1 MAWHPLPKK
10 TGDPSNARRHPAG
23 LDRREEQTLGTLPI
37 SLDLTLITGSLCL
50 ANEKRTMRKPEAKSG
65 L

>member
-10 TGDPSNARRHPAG
+10 TDDPSNAKRHPAR
-23 LDRREEQTLGTLPI
+23 LDRREKQAFGTHPI
-37 SLDLTLITGSLCL
+37 SLDFTLVARLLCPGQ
-50 ANEKRTMRKPEAKSG
+50 EKRTMRKPEANSG